1 MPDNFPIQQKD
12 RLFYKATVLILFEK
26 QPSLLLNGEVIWQA
40 RDSFLTKELHALD
53 NTNLRGSITVR
64 LTSCLFCLDSAALL
78 LLNEQHFC
86 LVGQIQTSQTR
97 GQLYSDTS
105 PYGEYSMDTSIQS

>member
-1 MPDNFPIQQKD
+1 MN
-12 RLFYKATVLILFEK
+12 
-26 QPSLLLNGEVIWQA
+26 SEVIWQA

-78 LLNEQHFC
+78 LLNEQQFY
-86 LVGQIQTSQTR
+86 LLGQTG
-97 GQLYSDTS
+97 GQPYSETS
-105 PYGEYSMDTSIQS
+105 PYSECSLERDLELNLSAE